1 MFTSTDGTITG
12 YRNGKPYG
20 RAYRTGLQKYAAN
33 QVQVAFGIRH
43 GTSVGN
49 GRMLKGKIT
58 GARLYDRALSGQE
71 VATSAGVGT
80 IVISE
85 REITAALTPAQRDA
99 KMQLDKQLATVR
111 NDIKTITAK
120 GPQAARVYSV
130 ISRNPGVTQLLDR
143 GNVLKPVGPV
153 APSGI
158 DAIKAVN
165 ADFGLDDKAT
175 DGQRRVK
182 LAEWIT
188 HPANPLFGRV
198 MANRIWHYH
207 FGAGLVNT
215 PNDFGFSGT
224 RPSHPDL
231 LDHLAN
237 FFAEQKWSMKTLHR
251 YIVTSA
257 TYRQDSRSNSEGMAT
272 DAGNQLIW
280 RMSPRRLAAEELRDT
295 MLAVSGKLNTQLGGA
310 GYRDVREYKFK
321 GSHFYDI
328 IEQSKAE
335 QFRRTIYRFSPRGA
349 RRNLLD
355 TFDCPDSSA
364 LAPDRAT
371 TTTPL
376 QSLALMNNRFV
387 LSQSDFFA
395 KRLTED
401 AVKDIKAQ
409 LTLAHELALG
419 RPADPKELAL
429 AEAFIAD
436 HGLAAYCRVLFNT
449 NAFLYVR

>member
-1 MFTSTDGTITG
+1 
-12 YRNGKPYG
+12 
-20 RAYRTGLQKYAAN
+20 
-33 QVQVAFGIRH
+33 
-43 GTSVGN
+43 
-49 GRMLKGKIT
+49 
-58 GARLYDRALSGQE
+58 
-71 VATSAGVGT
+71 
-80 IVISE
+80 
-85 REITAALTPAQRDA
+85 
-99 KMQLDKQLATVR
+99 
-111 NDIKTITAK
+111 
-120 GPQAARVYSV
+120 
-130 ISRNPGVTQLLDR
+130 
-143 GNVLKPVGPV
+143 
-153 APSGI
+153 
-158 DAIKAVN
+158 
-165 ADFGLDDKAT
+165 
-175 DGQRRVK
+175 
-182 LAEWIT
+182 
-188 HPANPLFGRV
+188 

-237 FFAEQKWSMKTLHR
+237 FFEEKKWSMKTLHR

-257 TYRQDSRSNSEGMAT
+257 TYRQDSRSNPEGMAT
-272 DAGNQLIW
+272 DAGNRLIW
-280 RMSPRRLAAEELRDT
+280 RLSPRRLTAEELRDT

-328 IEQSKAE
+328 IEQNKAE

-364 LAPDRAT
+364 LAPARAT

-395 KRLTED
+395 NRLSED
-401 AVKDIKAQ
+401 AGEDIKAQ

-419 RPADPKELAL
+419 RPADPKEIAL